1 MKKNYI
7 TPEINEIQLEAL
19 CNGGDIVSASVFKGS
34 TKGECIDNFK
44 VVNED
49 ATKTGDEYKDLWGES
64 NSGKWGDD

>member
-19 CNGGDIVSASVFKGS
+19 CNGNFLTGSIFKES

-44 VVNED
+44 VVNEND
-49 ATKTGDEYKDLWGES
+49 TKEKDLWES
-64 NSGKWGDD
+64 NNWGDD